1 MWAVGLHPTALLLF
15 PPPTTDNRQFCLTAP
30 GRASSL
36 GGMSEQISPTIRIG
50 AGLPV
55 LPPPSGV

>member
-1 MWAVGLHPTALLLF
+1 MWALGLHPAF
-15 PPPTTDNRQFCLTAP
+15 PVAVPPAP
-30 GRASSL
+30 GAPHLRLTVPGLASSL
-36 GGMSEQISPTIRIG
+36 GGMSVQTSPTIRIG

>member
-1 MWAVGLHPTALLLF
+1 MLFRSLLSRLLPGAPHLRLTVPGL
-15 PPPTTDNRQFCLTAP
+15 
-30 GRASSL
+30 ASSL